1 MTSLPK
7 SLAIHEVGPRE
18 GFQFEK
24 GAIATDRKIEL
35 VDALSEAGL
44 KEIQV
49 TSFVSPKWVPQMAD
63 AEEITDRFK
72 KVPGVSYN
80 ALFLNTQGLLRVLAY
95 SEVYDVVGNLG
106 MIATDIFSK
115 MNTNKTIAESVAA
128 LPDRIAVYK
137 EHGIPVTMVS
147 MMAAFGCNYQGDV
160 PLNDVLGLLKVG
172 IDLAAAHGEQINRV
186 RLSDTMGWGNPLQMK
201 QTIGAVQDR
210 WPEVAISLH
219 LHDTRG
225 TAMANA
231 AAAIELGVRE
241 FDASVG
247 GLGGCPFAKHK
258 GSAGNI
264 VSEDLAFMAE
274 EMGIAT
280 GVDLERLIQCAALAE
295 DVVGHSLP
303 SKLLRGGSLTTIRE
317 ASRAGATA

>member
-1 MTSLPK
+1 MLVSANPSPGSLPVQGNY
-7 SLAIHEVGPRE
+7 SIVQH
-18 GFQFEK
+18 
-24 GAIATDRKIEL
+24 
-35 VDALSEAGL
+35 
-44 KEIQV
+44 
-49 TSFVSPKWVPQMAD
+49 FVSPKWVPQMAD

-95 SEVYDVVGNLG
+95 ADVYDVVGNLG

-128 LPDRIAVYK
+128 LPERIDVYK

-147 MMAAFGCNYQGDV
+147 MMAAFGCNYRGDV
-160 PLNDVLGLLKVG
+160 PLDDVLRQLTVG
-172 IDLAAAHGEQINRV
+172 IELAAAHGEQVNRV
-186 RLSDTMGWGNPLQMK
+186 RLSDTMGWANPLQMK

-303 SKLLRGGSLTTIRE
+303 SKLLRGGSLNTIRE